1 MSAALLPSLSS
12 LASPATVT
20 ALAAV
25 PDVPRG
31 RGRPTGGA
39 LPLPGPDAVAKMTA
53 GDLAAHLA
61 DIQRRTSRVADK
73 IAAAEKALAA
83 LAAQKTALADALKV
97 AVHTAKTG
105 GARLAL
111 EERARK
117 AREAA
122 ERAAKEA
129 ADLGALLADDVPAA
143 E

>member
-39 LPLPGPDAVAKMTA
+39 LPLPGPDAVAAMTPA
-53 GDLAAHLA
+53 ELAAHLA
-61 DIQRRTSRVADK
+61 NIQQRNARVALK
-73 IAAAEKALAA
+73 KAAALAA
-83 LAAQKTALADALKV
+83 LAALEKQEAGLKDAMKAAIHV
-97 AVHTAKTG
+97 AKTG
-105 GARLAL
+105 DARLAL
-111 EERARK
+111 EARARK
-117 AREAA
+117 AKEAA
-122 ERAAKEA
+122 EKAAREA
-129 ADLGALLADDVPAA
+129 EELGALLAAPDA

>member
-1 MSAALLPSLSS
+1 MTAALLPSL
-12 LASPATVT
+12 ASQTTPATT
-20 ALAAV
+20 AALAA
-25 PDVPRG
+25 PAETPRG

-39 LPLPGPDAVAKMTA
+39 LPLPGPEKVAAMGPA
-53 GDLAAHLA
+53 DLAAHIS
-61 DIQRRTSRVADK
+61 DVQRRTARVGDK

-129 ADLGALLADDVPAA
+129 ADLGALLA

>member
-1 MSAALLPSLSS
+1 MTAALLPSL
-12 LASPATVT
+12 ASQTTPATT
-20 ALAAV
+20 AALAA
-25 PDVPRG
+25 PAETPRG

-53 GDLAAHLA
+53 ADLAAHLA
-61 DIQRRTSRVADK
+61 DIQRRTARVGDK
-73 IAAAEKALAA
+73 LAAAEKALAA
-83 LAAQKTALADALKV
+83 LASQKAALADALKV

-111 EERARK
+111 EARAAK

-122 ERAAKEA
+122 DRAAREA
-129 ADLGALLADDVPAA
+129 AELGALLA